1 MRKGTDTV
9 TDPDLWDKIK
19 KTTIWS
25 YTYSMY
31 GIMYSQSVFITK

>member
-19 KTTIWS
+19 KQQ
-25 YTYSMY
+25 Y
-31 GIMYSQSVFITK
+31 GVTLTVCTV